1 MDVVISMKQA
11 LKPTASL
18 KEICEYISQFH
29 CMPAMMS
36 IEEYQKKY
44 AAEDYANLSSREE
57 RHSGVEEFKKAM
69 LKSYDK

>member
-1 MDVVISMKQA
+1 MEKRA

-18 KEICEYISQFH
+18 KEICEYINHFH
-29 CMPAMMS
+29 CMPEMMS

-44 AAEDYANLSSREE
+44 AAEDYANLPSKEE
-57 RHSGVEEFKKAM
+57 RRSGVEEFKKTM